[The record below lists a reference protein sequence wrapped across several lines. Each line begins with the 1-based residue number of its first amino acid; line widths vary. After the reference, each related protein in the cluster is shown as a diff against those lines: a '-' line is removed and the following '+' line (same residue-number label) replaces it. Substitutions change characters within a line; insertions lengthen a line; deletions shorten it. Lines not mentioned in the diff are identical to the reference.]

1 MEARSIIKIRI
12 IERVKTKTHTAFYPS
27 PFTFS
32 LETPI
37 NTGIVGVKGGCQGFT
52 TLHLLSLVV
61 VSHSSLMPLGTVSC
75 AMFLQ
80 YFCCSNMIF
89 FNNSF
94 IIKRLFAC
102 KDMVFTETSKKNC
115 DFVHSE

>member
-1 MEARSIIKIRI
+1 M
-12 IERVKTKTHTAFYPS
+12 
-27 PFTFS
+27 
-32 LETPI
+32 
-37 NTGIVGVKGGCQGFT
+37 GVKGGCQGFT

-61 VSHSSLMPLGTVSC
+61 VSHSSSMPLGTVSC

-80 YFCCSNMIF
+80 YSCCSNMIF